1 MEPLA
6 LLVPLGPVVVLGFFY
21 LRRIAEG
28 YGAAQWAWAW
38 AVLFGAGALQSAGGG
53 APVIAIANVCGAL
66 FMPFILAGAIEF
78 RGGTVPR
85 WLVPAGAAFGA
96 ARAAFVLGGRPDL
109 SYLIAAPYELALGS
123 AAYLEIARA
132 GAEMPP
138 EPSTRLLGPALFGLA
153 SLDVLDVLL
162 RWRGDDLA
170 WVVPVWIMAGFAVVL
185 IQIVAVVD
193 RLRLRERGVRQD
205 RERLA
210 AHLAEEQRSLRAVLE
225 SAPVGVF
232 LMDKQWRI
240 TMANRLGVAQ
250 FELGPPER
258 WQGVEQRVPTFL
270 NRLDDPET
278 FMAALRTLPDD
289 PRAVV
294 HSLEARFKA
303 PDPRV
308 LSIFSSP
315 VLSER
320 GEILGRVFTS
330 RDITA
335 ERRLEVELRQAQ
347 KMETL
352 GTLAGGIAHDFN
364 NQLTAI
370 LGNCRFAE
378 AALPAG
384 HEAGEAL
391 RDLADAAEHCAGLTK
406 SLLAFA
412 RRTPAQPGSSDVA
425 RVAAEAVRMLRS
437 TLPPRIACEVRV
449 APELRPVLVDAVPF
463 QQILLNL
470 CLNAR
475 DAIAGDGAIALEA
488 RARTI
493 GAEEAGALG
502 IAARDYVEIAVT
514 DDGAGMDEWT
524 RARVFDPF
532 FTTKPVGAGT
542 GLGLAV
548 VYGLARSHGGW
559 IGVESEPVR
568 GTTFRVLL
576 PVAPALPASQPGEVP
591 EETSGRGELVLVA
604 EDEPAVRRVAC
615 AALRRAGYAVLE
627 AADGAEA
634 LELLRERGSDVR
646 LAVLDLSMPR
656 VDGLTALAD
665 IRVAQPGL
673 RVLLV
678 SGRFPPE
685 LTSPPP
691 GVELLAKPFEPRI
704 LAGRVRA
711 LLDRS

>member
-153 SLDVLDVLL
+153 ALDVLDVLL

-370 LGNCRFAE
+370 LGNADSPKPRSRRPRGGARRS
-378 AALPAG
+378 
-384 HEAGEAL
+384 
-391 RDLADAAEHCAGLTK
+391 RDLAAPRSTARGAHAE
-406 SLLAFA
+406 LLAFA
-412 RRTPAQPGSSDVA
+412 RRTPAQPRLDRRRA
-425 RVAAEAVRMLRS
+425 RRRRGGAHAALDPPAADRVRGARR
-437 TLPPRIACEVRV
+437 TR
-449 APELRPVLVDAVPF
+449 APAGARRRRPI

-502 IAARDYVEIAVT
+502 IAARDYVEHR
-514 DDGAGMDEWT
+514 GHRRRAGMDEWT
-524 RARVFDPF
+524 RARIFDPF

-568 GTTFRVLL
+568 GSTFRVLL